1 MEQIKSPESGE
12 WESNQGISTT
22 KFFQISS
29 SMSSGE
35 RCLKWFPLCFRSLF
49 GKFVAALKTIICSD
63 VSLIVLKVE
72 KGIYSVGDTGGSEE
86 KFSFRWL
93 FHLMPVS

>member
-1 MEQIKSPESGE
+1 
-12 WESNQGISTT
+12 
-22 KFFQISS
+22 
-29 SMSSGE
+29 MSSGE

-86 KFSFRWL
+86 KIQVL
-93 FHLMPVS
+93 PVGVEPMTLLLLVQIELYH